1 MYEYCSSTQ
10 RAACAAACTRH
21 QCSGPYIYIYRVRE
35 RDIAVR
41 PRAGFARAVARRL
54 AGVEDAYSRYRA
66 DIPGPPLHGQLH
78 STLLCCREASCA
90 HECALYIMHLVRLY
104 CVFAMGGARFYTRPT
119 TFIYGLYGFTL
130 FGRLGG
136 GIFRREPGRVYIIF
150 GGKHAT
156 LTRCHDT
163 KPSNK

>member
-1 MYEYCSSTQ
+1 MNTVVRLNAPRVLR
-10 RAACAAACTRH
+10 RAPGTSARAH
-21 QCSGPYIYIYRVRE
+21 IYIYIERE
-35 RDIAVR
+35 RDCS
-41 PRAGFARAVARRL
+41 PTARRL
-54 AGVEDAYSRYRA
+54 RTRGREAPGVEDAYSRYRA

-136 GIFRREPGRVYIIF
+136 GIFRREPGRVKYGLVYLHGCMAIF
-150 GGKHAT
+150 S
-156 LTRCHDT
+156 
-163 KPSNK
+163 PSK